1 MSNVIVLH
9 YTKCLM
15 PTDIKIAIVEDDLPI
30 AHMYKL
36 KLESAGFQ
44 TVVAHDGKQG
54 LEVIEK
60 QLPQLILLDLRMP
73 VMSGDEMLEQMRQT
87 DWGSNIRV
95 IILTNISRYEAP
107 RSLSLLNV
115 DRYIVKAHHT
125 PAQVLDII
133 IELLGL

>member
-1 MSNVIVLH
+1 
-9 YTKCLM
+9 M

-30 AHMYKL
+30 ANMYKI

-44 TVVAHDGKQG
+44 TVLAHDGKQG
-54 LEVIEK
+54 LEVIK
-60 QLPQLILLDLRMP
+60 KHLPQLVLLDIRMP
-73 VMSGDEMLEQMRQT
+73 VMPGDEMLEKMRRT
-87 DWGSNIRV
+87 DWGSTIRV
-95 IILTNISRYEAP
+95 IVLTNISRDEAP

-133 IELLGL
+133 NEILN